1 MDLKVNVKY
10 LLWFFSDVFYA
21 SFEMAV
27 WQTALLFCRVF
38 LSLEHLIISN

>member
-10 LLWFFSDVFYA
+10 LLCFSDVFYA

-27 WQTALLFCRVF
+27 WQTALLFCSVF
-38 LSLEHLIISN
+38 ISLEHLIISN